1 MASLP
6 TFRDLPPLPGSIVVD
21 DAKSPSDVP
30 VQTPRAPNPFLAL
43 SEGRAV
49 FEFGAFY
56 ASRAYLSTLP
66 KGDGHSVMVLP
77 GFMATNSS
85 TAPMRGLL
93 KSLGYDAHG
102 WDSGRNVRVNEELVK
117 KLEDQIDRLFEESGR
132 KISLIGW
139 SLGGVLARE
148 LAKLRPE
155 KIRLVMSLGSP
166 ITDDRAHT
174 NASRLFEFF
183 NGDEPEEIRDGQFRG
198 LDIAPPVPTTSVMT
212 KTDGVVHWRGSV
224 QDPDK
229 ASGAP
234 TENIRVFASHL
245 GLGVNPSVMIT
256 IADRLAQPEGEW
268 APFKAP
274 TYQRWMFPKLDESWG
289 IPGL

>member
-1 MASLP
+1 M
-6 TFRDLPPLPGSIVVD
+6 PGSIVVD
-21 DAKSPSDVP
+21 DEKTHGRVP
-30 VQTPRAPNPFLAL
+30 IEPRAPHPLLAL

-49 FEFGAFY
+49 FEFGAFF
-56 ASRAYLSTLP
+56 ASRAYLATLP
-66 KGDGHSVMVLP
+66 KGDGHSVMTLP

-85 TAPMRGLL
+85 TGPMRNLL
-93 KSLGYDAHG
+93 NSLGYDAHG
-102 WDSGRNVRVNEELVK
+102 WDSGRNVRVNEELIT
-117 KLEDQIDRLFEESGR
+117 KLEDQIERLCDESGR

-148 LAKLRPE
+148 LAKLRPDN
-155 KIRLVMSLGSP
+155 IRLVMSLGSP
-166 ITDDRAHT
+166 ISDDRAHT

-183 NGDEPEEIRDGQFRG
+183 NGNEPEELRDGRFLG
-198 LDIAPPVPTTSVMT
+198 LDVAPPVPTTSVLT

-245 GLGVNPSVMIT
+245 GLGVNPSVMIAM
-256 IADRLAQPEGEW
+256 ADRLAQPEGEW
-268 APFKAP
+268 TPFEANP
-274 TYQRWMFPKLDESWG
+274 FQSWMFPKLDTPWG
-289 IPGL
+289 